1 MSKLQLNEAITAYS
15 IHFRSISRC
24 VHLPRP
30 ALNNFLH
37 RYIEASTDDVRNFRI
52 KTKTSSRSVGGRSGS
67 SPIMLEASFSL
78 SVGDGPRGEPYG
90 TVTGRQYE

>member
-1 MSKLQLNEAITAYS
+1 MSKLQLNEAITAYC

-24 VHLPRP
+24 VHLSRP

-52 KTKTSSRSVGGRSGS
+52 KTKTSSRSLDTKECPPPPSH
-67 SPIMLEASFSL
+67 
-78 SVGDGPRGEPYG
+78 
-90 TVTGRQYE
+90 Q